1 MALTKRIGI
10 RLATSDQPGVVR
22 FGLWYNH
29 DTRGFS
35 NTGPLLFRVLLLLVG
50 KYYGGRFAAI
60 RLRNHVLPGKPT
72 NFYGKI
78 TGSTAL
84 IGKPFTG
91 DLKPRP
97 NQPRALFH
105 MKERE
110 RQNFRRL
117 FASQIQRPEEDLEL
131 DLAALYLAGEEYPL
145 LDVRTYRSQLDSL
158 AAEVRNGTADG
169 TNERSLVDALNRHL
183 FEQAGFTGN
192 TDNYY
197 SAENNYLNRVLD
209 THTGIPV
216 ILSLI
221 YLEIGKRLGIR
232 CQGVG
237 LPGHFLVRLDELDL
251 YLDPFNKGQLLSAAD
266 CRRVVRDLMG
276 HYFPWRE
283 EYLAPYSKRDIL
295 YRILNNLKGIYF
307 HARDYPRA
315 TGCLER
321 IALIR
326 PSASYLNRDLCW
338 CYANTNQYQSAIHHL
353 ELYLQSTWP
362 SQGFSEFRDQV
373 ESLWSAITHI
383 RQQSG

>member
-1 MALTKRIGI
+1 M
-10 RLATSDQPGVVR
+10 
-22 FGLWYNH
+22 
-29 DTRGFS
+29 
-35 NTGPLLFRVLLLLVG
+35 
-50 KYYGGRFAAI
+50 
-60 RLRNHVLPGKPT
+60 
-72 NFYGKI
+72 
-78 TGSTAL
+78 
-84 IGKPFTG
+84 
-91 DLKPRP
+91 
-97 NQPRALFH
+97 
-105 MKERE
+105 
-110 RQNFRRL
+110 

-158 AAEVRNGTADG
+158 AAEVRNGAADG

-216 ILSLI
+216 TLSLI

-232 CQGVG
+232 CHGVG

-276 HYFPWRE
+276 PYFPWRE

-295 YRILNNLKGIYF
+295 YRILNNLKGIYL

-326 PSASYLNRDLCW
+326 PSASHLNRDLCW
-338 CYANTNQYQSAIHHL
+338 CYANTHQYQSAIHHL